1 MTKKDKIKLEKEIYE
16 YLKRTQL
23 YKTSSR
29 IKKKE
34 KALSQ

>member
-1 MTKKDKIKLEKEIYE
+1 MKEMDKIKLEKEIYE

-29 IKKKE
+29 ISKKKRPCR
-34 KALSQ
+34 